1 MSDHTLVESRA
12 NPLPSEPL
20 QIAVMGLGP
29 IGQEIAQVLA
39 RKDWADLV
47 AAVDVDPALEGRPL
61 SEVAELD
68 REVGVDVTPSLDV
81 DCDLVAHA
89 TVSDLESATHQ
100 IVPHLKNGRSVVS
113 TCEELAF
120 PLNDRLARRI
130 DEAARDGGSTV
141 LGTGINPGFLLDAL
155 PAVLTV
161 SCQSVD
167 HVTASRIVNA
177 SERRGPLQEKV
188 GAGLDLEEWRR
199 RRDEGEIRHVGL
211 PESARLL
218 AAAVGWSDL
227 TFSDEVIEPVTAS
240 RPPSPARHASP
251 HRTVSHPAG
260 GARVGYVRSMLERD
274 VPSVDGERTEPADR
288 ASILIIGA
296 IAALLLVCTG
306 VTWMSRR
313 ARPRASVI
321 SSPVA
326 GTAARCCGW
335 SWRCTWA
342 RRIPA
347 TR

>member
-1 MSDHTLVESRA
+1 MSDHSLAESRA
-12 NPLPSEPL
+12 NPVPSEPI

-39 RKDWADLV
+39 RKGWADLV

-81 DCDLVAHA
+81 DCDVVAHA

-100 IVPHLKNGRSVVS
+100 VVPHLKDGRSVVS

-120 PLNDRLARRI
+120 PLNDRLARRL
-130 DEAARDGGSTV
+130 DEAGRDGGSTV

-211 PESARLL
+211 PESARML

-227 TFSDEVIEPVTAS
+227 TFSDEVIEPVTAPRPVTTDVVEVEEGEAAGVRHLITGS
-240 RPPSPARHASP
+240 RDGREVLRLELAMYVGAEDPGDAVKIRGVPPVDMKIRDGVHGDRATAAVVANMVP
-251 HRTVSHPAG
+251 RTVAAG
-260 GARVGYVRSMLERD
+260 PGLVTMAELPLGASL
-274 VPSVDGERTEPADR
+274 
-288 ASILIIGA
+288 
-296 IAALLLVCTG
+296 
-306 VTWMSRR
+306 
-313 ARPRASVI
+313 
-321 SSPVA
+321 
-326 GTAARCCGW
+326 
-335 SWRCTWA
+335 
-342 RRIPA
+342 
-347 TR
+347 